1 MPPHQN
7 NAFLNLSEETRLQAR
22 KTIRSM
28 VNSLS
33 FFEERL
39 AGKPTRDDAV
49 THISLLESDYKQLS
63 DLLDIKNV
71 TADSLRNRDTMLKDA
86 YRKIEQLQGELTQ
99 HTSASTIEA
108 KLRQYADTI
117 SLFYHALGFG
127 YASIEFGLSTAVVK
141 FYATLEYHVRNK
153 TKNLLEKQFQT
164 HYSLITS
171 SDSLYD
177 IERGDN
183 HAELLDTDM
192 NKKFIAKLFQTEF
205 PDSYII
211 EYHSRPNDF
220 GTFSLFSLDFTV
232 RIPYHDLDVMRERI
246 QSEIPQSDHTDKT
259 E

>member
-71 TADSLRNRDTMLKDA
+71 TADNLRNRDTMLKDA
-86 YRKIEQLQGELTQ
+86 YRKIEQLQDELTQ

-108 KLRQYADTI
+108 KLRQ
-117 SLFYHALGFG
+117 
-127 YASIEFGLSTAVVK
+127 
-141 FYATLEYHVRNK
+141 
-153 TKNLLEKQFQT
+153 
-164 HYSLITS
+164 
-171 SDSLYD
+171 
-177 IERGDN
+177 
-183 HAELLDTDM
+183 
-192 NKKFIAKLFQTEF
+192 
-205 PDSYII
+205 
-211 EYHSRPNDF
+211 
-220 GTFSLFSLDFTV
+220 
-232 RIPYHDLDVMRERI
+232 
-246 QSEIPQSDHTDKT
+246 
-259 E
+259 